1 MATQATRSWLPLTFG
16 VLFLVG
22 MGAVTIRYLFQARV
36 VNDELI
42 ADHIEQLKDIFRR
55 IHVRC
60 KITGFRNAKDQID
73 FLNVISF
80 AGSVVGSMNV
90 LEPQNWEGPYLSE
103 NLTMQGKEYQL
114 IQTKKGYY
122 IVPGDGVRLAN
133 GKIIGKTLLISP
145 DSDIEPM
152 LHDPQALLSS
162 NRSLGTFIETYQYP
176 HPVSS
181 VSSIPLEEIET
192 LD

>member
-1 MATQATRSWLPLTFG
+1 MATQASRSWLPLTLG
-16 VLFLVG
+16 ILFAVG
-22 MGAVTIRYLFQARV
+22 MGTVTISYLFQARA
-36 VNDELI
+36 VNDDLI
-42 ADHIEQLKDIFRR
+42 ADHIEQLEDIFTR
-55 IHVRC
+55 IHARC

-80 AGSVVGSMNV
+80 ACSVVGSMNL

-133 GKIIGKTLLISP
+133 GKIIGKSLILRPISTTTP
-145 DSDIEPM
+145 CRLCALFIRRDRNSRLGSTQSDLPAV
-152 LHDPQALLSS
+152 HS
-162 NRSLGTFIETYQYP
+162 
-176 HPVSS
+176 
-181 VSSIPLEEIET
+181 
-192 LD
+192 